1 MKLSVAL
8 VTLLPI
14 VIAAPTPLS
23 SSNAPNALDN
33 LGGIK
38 NGVPLDGAK
47 IPEVLN
53 AGDIGL
59 ASTRD
64 TPELIETEVDV
75 VVLSMRHGDDSAAV
89 EVPGK
94 KMVGELNKSIGTQLE
109 TREPS
114 AGLIY
119 VGHIIEPVSNLAEE
133 VTQSAHILIDK
144 RELSPAEILANA
156 RNALSAAERD
166 FERYPNEITRAAY
179 LNAIATVKD
188 LLKSNN

>member
-8 VTLLPI
+8 VALLPI
-14 VIAAPTPLS
+14 VIAAPAPLS

-47 IPEVLN
+47 IPDGLN
-53 AGDIGL
+53 AGGVGL

-64 TPELIETEVDV
+64 TPEFIETEVDV
-75 VVLSMRHGDDSAAV
+75 VVLSTRHGDNSAAV
-89 EVPGK
+89 EVPRK
-94 KMVGELNKSIGTQLE
+94 KLVGELNKSIGTQLE
-109 TREPS
+109 TREPQ
-114 AGLIY
+114 GQFID
-119 VGHIIEPVSNLAEE
+119 VEDIIEPVSNLAEK
-133 VTQSAHILIDK
+133 VTSPARIFSGK

-166 FERYPNEITRAAY
+166 FERYPNEITKAAY
-179 LNAIATVKD
+179 LNAIAT
-188 LLKSNN
+188 